1 MLEALCV
8 IASICIF
15 YFLLRRFVLENFKV
29 ESSGKYVLITGCDSG
44 FGRRLAVQLL
54 DKHVNVFAACFTQQG
69 ISSLEA
75 EWKLK
80 KGPKGSLY
88 PIQLDVTNKASV
100 ASAKATVSK
109 VLEDKGA
116 KLWGLVNNAGIF
128 SIHGPDDWC
137 SEDEYSSS
145 LNVNTLG
152 AIRMCHAFLPL
163 IKKSRGR
170 IVTMGSTAGRLHGLY
185 VAPYVTAKFAVEA
198 YMDCLRL
205 EMRQY
210 GVSVHILEPGC
221 FKTELL
227 NEDAQRSRIQRI
239 WNNLPNETREE
250 YGEEYRRNFEK
261 AWEAGVNVV
270 ANPNIGWVV
279 DCYDHALFSWWPRL
293 RYCPGWD
300 AIFMFIPLSVFPT
313 ALQDWILA
321 GLYKLNP
328 GPSLIP
334 AALVEKKK
342 RRSPVQWIQLLSQL
356 AMIPLLYTIFF
367 VKKSHTNTVETAH
380 RHNVTITE

>member
-1 MLEALCV
+1 MLELIYIPPLLCLL
-8 IASICIF
+8 
-15 YFLLRRFVLENFKV
+15 YFLLRRFVLENFYV

-44 FGRRLAVQLL
+44 FGRRLAIQLL
-54 DKHVNVFAACFTQQG
+54 DKRVNVFAACFTQQG
-69 ISSLEA
+69 ISSLQN
-75 EWKLK
+75 EWNLI
-80 KGPKGSLY
+80 KGAKGHLY
-88 PIQLDVTNKASV
+88 TIQLDVTNQASV
-100 ASAKATVSK
+100 DAAKQFVVK
-109 VLEDKGA
+109 VLDEQKA

-137 SEDEYSSS
+137 SVDEYSTS

-152 AIRMCHAFLPL
+152 AVRMCHAFVPL
-163 IKKSRGR
+163 VKKSRGR
-170 IVTMGSTAGRLHGLY
+170 VVTMGSTAGRLHGLY

-227 NEDAQRSRIQRI
+227 NQDAQRMRIQRI
-239 WNNLPNETREE
+239 WNNLSAETKEE
-250 YGEEYRRNFEK
+250 YGEDYRRNFET
-261 AWEAGVNVV
+261 AWESGVNVV

-279 DCYDHALFSWWPRL
+279 DCYSHALFSWWPRL

-321 GLYKLNP
+321 GLYRLSP
-328 GPSLIP
+328 GPSLTP
-334 AALVEKKK
+334 AVLVKNKK
-342 RRSPVQWIQLLSQL
+342 RRTPVQWIQFLSQL
-356 AMIPLLYTIFF
+356 AIIPLLYTIFF
-367 VKKSHTNTVETAH
+367 VKNTQKQTVETAH
-380 RHNVTITE
+380 PHNVTVTE